1 MNLTSILGTVALWTI
16 DHLRDDEATGG
27 LRVDFA
33 RSPLGREKSRKYQ
46 STAQPLTLL

>member
-27 LRVDFA
+27 LRQK
-33 RSPLGREKSRKYQ
+33 PLGQGKE
-46 STAQPLTLL
+46 